1 MTVPAAQNS
10 ALVPAAPLVDSF
22 GRTVTYLRLSVTD
35 RCDLRCTYCMSEKMT
50 FLPKSDLLD
59 AAELEEVARTFISR
73 GVTKIRVTGG
83 EPLVRRN
90 IMDIMT
96 RLSSYL
102 GNGQGKG
109 LQELTLTTNGT
120 QLAKH
125 AADLARL
132 GVKRINVSLDS
143 ADPDTFSRI
152 TRGGKLAQILDGIA
166 TAQSHGLKL
175 KLNVVVLKHDNAV
188 EIPSLIKWA
197 HRRDMDV
204 TLIEAM
210 PLGEI
215 EEDRFNQYIPLSDVR
230 AKLESQFTLTA
241 DNYRTGGPSQY
252 WRVAETGGRFGLIT
266 PLSNNFCAGCNR
278 VRLTCTGKL
287 FLCLGQNDDADL
299 RAVLR
304 SGGDLDAALTEAMT
318 RKPKSHD
325 FLIDAPGKAPAV
337 ARHMSMTGG

>member
-1 MTVPAAQNS
+1 MTAPVAHKLNADS
-10 ALVPAAPLVDSF
+10 AAPLVDSF

-59 AAELEEVARTFISR
+59 AAELEAVARVFIAR

-90 IMDIMT
+90 ILDIMT
-96 RLSSYL
+96 RLSKYL
-102 GNGQGKG
+102 GQG
-109 LQELTLTTNGT
+109 LDELTLTTNGT

-125 AADLARL
+125 AEGLAKL
-132 GVKRINVSLDS
+132 GVKRINISLDS
-143 ADPDTFSRI
+143 VNPETFSRI
-152 TRGGKLAQILDGIA
+152 TRGGKLEQVLDGIA
-166 TAQSHGLKL
+166 AAQSHGLKI
-175 KLNVVVLKHDNAV
+175 KLNVVVLKNDNV
-188 EIPSLIKWA
+188 SEIPSFIEWA
-197 HRRDMDV
+197 HRRDIDV

-215 EEDRFNQYIPLSDVR
+215 EADRFDQYIPLSVIR
-230 AKLESQFTLTA
+230 ADLEKQYTLTE
-241 DNYRTGGPSQY
+241 DSYRTGGPSQY
-252 WRVAETGGRFGLIT
+252 WRVAETGGRLGFIT
-266 PLSNNFCAGCNR
+266 PLSNNFCGGCNR

-299 RAVLR
+299 RHVLR
-304 SGGDLDAALTEAMT
+304 TGGNLDTALTEAMT
-318 RKPKSHD
+318 RKPKAHD

-337 ARHMSMTGG
+337 SRHMSMTGG

>member
-1 MTVPAAQNS
+1 MTVPSLKNLAS
-10 ALVPAAPLVDSF
+10 TPTTPLVDTF
-22 GRTVTYLRLSVTD
+22 GRSVTYLRLSVTD

-59 AAELEEVARTFISR
+59 AFELEEVARAFIAR

-96 RLSSYL
+96 RLSGYL
-102 GNGQGKG
+102 GRG
-109 LQELTLTTNGT
+109 LEELTLTTNGT

-125 AADLARL
+125 AADLARV
-132 GVKRINVSLDS
+132 GVKRINISLDS
-143 ADPDTFSRI
+143 VNPETFARI
-152 TRGGKLAQILDGIA
+152 TRGGKLTQVLDGVA
-166 TAQSHGLKL
+166 AAQSHGLKI
-175 KLNVVVLKHDNAV
+175 KLNVVVLKNDNAA
-188 EIPSLIKWA
+188 EIPSIIDWA
-197 HRRDMDV
+197 HRRDIDV

-215 EEDRFNQYIPLSDVR
+215 EEDRFDQYIPLSEVR
-230 AKLESQFTLTA
+230 ADLEKRFTLTPE
-241 DNYRTGGPSQY
+241 DYRTGGPSQY
-252 WRVAETGGRFGLIT
+252 WRVAETGGRIGFIT

-299 RAVLR
+299 REVLR

-318 RKPKSHD
+318 RKPKAHD

>member
-1 MTVPAAQNS
+1 MTAPAAGQEL
-10 ALVPAAPLVDSF
+10 AGPLVDAF
-22 GRTVTYLRLSVTD
+22 GRHVTYLRLSVTD
-35 RCDLRCTYCMSEKMT
+35 RCDLRCTYCMAEKMT

-59 AAELEEVARTFISR
+59 AAELEEVARAFIAR

-90 IMDIMT
+90 ILDIMT
-96 RLSSYL
+96 RLSKYL
-102 GNGQGKG
+102 GQVQGKG
-109 LQELTLTTNGT
+109 LEELTLTTNGT

-143 ADPDTFSRI
+143 VNPETFARI
-152 TRGGKLAQILDGIA
+152 TRGGILAKVLDGIA
-166 TAQSHGLKL
+166 AAQSHGLKI
-175 KLNVVVLKHDNAV
+175 KLNVVVLKNDNAA
-188 EIPSLIKWA
+188 EIPSLIGWA
-197 HRRDMDV
+197 HRRDIDV

-215 EEDRFNQYIPLSDVR
+215 EEDRFDQYIPLSVIRDD
-230 AKLESQFTLTA
+230 LERRFTLLE
-241 DNYRTGGPSQY
+241 DDYRTGGPSRY
-252 WRVAETGGRFGLIT
+252 WRAAETGGRIGFIT

-287 FLCLGQNDDADL
+287 FLCLGQTDDADL
-299 RAVLR
+299 REVLR

-318 RKPKSHD
+318 RKPKAHD

-337 ARHMSMTGG
+337 ARRMSMTGG

>member
-1 MTVPAAQNS
+1 MTIPVANKLDVNPA
-10 ALVPAAPLVDSF
+10 LPLVDSF

-59 AAELEEVARTFISR
+59 AEELEEVARTFIAR

-90 IMDIMT
+90 ILDIMT
-96 RLSSYL
+96 RLSKYL
-102 GNGQGKG
+102 GQG
-109 LQELTLTTNGT
+109 LEELTLTTNGT

-132 GVKRINVSLDS
+132 GVKRINLSMDS
-143 ADPDTFSRI
+143 VNPETFARI
-152 TRGGKLAQILDGIA
+152 TRGGKLTQVLDGIA
-166 TAQSHGLKL
+166 VAQSHGLKI
-175 KLNVVVLKHDNAV
+175 KLNVVVLKNDNAA
-188 EIPSLIKWA
+188 EIPSIIEWA
-197 HRRDMDV
+197 HRRDIDV

-210 PLGEI
+210 PLGNI
-215 EEDRFNQYIPLSDVR
+215 EEDRFDQYIPLSTIR
-230 AKLESQFTLTA
+230 ADLEKQYTLTE
-241 DNYRTGGPSQY
+241 DSYRTGGPSQY
-252 WRVAETGGRFGLIT
+252 WRVSETGGRLGFIT
-266 PLSNNFCAGCNR
+266 PLSNNFCGGCNR

-299 RAVLR
+299 REVLR
-304 SGGDLDAALTEAMT
+304 TGGDLDAALTEAMT
-318 RKPKSHD
+318 RKPKAHD

-337 ARHMSMTGG
+337 SRHMSMTGG

>member
-1 MTVPAAQNS
+1 MTATS
-10 ALVPAAPLVDSF
+10 AHNLSPKSTAPLVDSF

-59 AAELEEVARTFISR
+59 AEELEAVARTFIAR

-90 IMDIMT
+90 ILDIMT
-96 RLSSYL
+96 RLSNYL
-102 GNGQGKG
+102 GDG
-109 LQELTLTTNGT
+109 LEELTLTTNGT
-120 QLAKH
+120 QLGKNAQE
-125 AADLARL
+125 LARL

-143 ADPDTFSRI
+143 INPETFARI
-152 TRGGKLAQILDGIA
+152 TRGGKLTQVLDGIA
-166 TAQSHGLKL
+166 AAQSHGLKI
-175 KLNVVVLKHDNAV
+175 KLNVVALKNDNAA
-188 EIPSLIKWA
+188 EIPSLIDWA
-197 HRRDMDV
+197 HRRDIDV

-215 EEDRFNQYIPLSDVR
+215 EADRYDQYIPLSDVR
-230 AKLESQFTLTA
+230 ANLEKQFTLTPE
-241 DNYRTGGPSQY
+241 DYRTGGPSQY
-252 WRVAETGGRFGLIT
+252 WRVAETGGRLGFIT

-299 RAVLR
+299 REVLR

-318 RKPKSHD
+318 RKPKAHN

>member
-1 MTVPAAQNS
+1 MTALAAKN
-10 ALVPAAPLVDSF
+10 LTAPLVDTF

-59 AAELEEVARTFISR
+59 ANELEEVARTFIAR

-90 IMDIMT
+90 ILDIMT
-96 RLSSYL
+96 RLSKYL
-102 GNGQGKG
+102 GQG
-109 LQELTLTTNGT
+109 LEELTLTTNGT

-125 AADLARL
+125 AEALAKL
-132 GVKRINVSLDS
+132 GVKRINISLDS
-143 ADPDTFSRI
+143 INPETFSRI
-152 TRGGKLAQILDGIA
+152 TRGGKLTQVLDGIA
-166 TAQSHGLKL
+166 AAQSHGLKI
-175 KLNVVVLKHDNAV
+175 KLNVVVLKNDNASEV
-188 EIPSLIKWA
+188 PSLIEWA
-197 HRRDMDV
+197 HRRDIDV

-210 PLGEI
+210 PMGEI
-215 EEDRFNQYIPLSDVR
+215 EEDRFDQYIPLSEIR
-230 AKLESQFTLTA
+230 ADLEKRFTMTA

-252 WRVAETGGRFGLIT
+252 WQVAETGGRLGFIT
-266 PLSNNFCAGCNR
+266 PLSNNFCGGCNR

-299 RAVLR
+299 REVLR
-304 SGGDLDAALTEAMT
+304 TGGDLDAALTEAMT
-318 RKPKSHD
+318 RKPKAHD
-325 FLIDAPGKAPAV
+325 FLVDAPGKAPAV

>member
-1 MTVPAAQNS
+1 MTASVLDNPKAKA
-10 ALVPAAPLVDSF
+10 AAPLIDSF
-22 GRTVTYLRLSVTD
+22 GRIVTYLRLSVTD
-35 RCDLRCTYCMSEKMT
+35 RCDLRCTYCMSENMT

-59 AAELEEVARTFISR
+59 AAELEEVARRFIAR

-90 IMDIMT
+90 ILDIMT
-96 RLSSYL
+96 RLSKYL
-102 GNGQGKG
+102 GKGQG
-109 LQELTLTTNGT
+109 LEDLTLTTNGT

-125 AADLARL
+125 AEDLARL

-143 ADPDTFSRI
+143 VNPETFARI
-152 TRGGKLAQILDGIA
+152 TRGGKLEQVLDGIA
-166 TAQSHGLKL
+166 AAQSHGLKI
-175 KLNVVVLKHDNAV
+175 KLNVVVLKNDNAA
-188 EIPSLIKWA
+188 EIPSLIGWA
-197 HRRDMDV
+197 HRRDVDV

-210 PLGEI
+210 PLGEV
-215 EEDRFNQYIPLSDVR
+215 EADRFDQYIPLSEIR
-230 AKLESQFTLTA
+230 ADLEKRFTLTP
-241 DNYRTGGPSQY
+241 DTYRTGGPSQY
-252 WRVAETGGRFGLIT
+252 WKVTETGGRIGFIT

-318 RKPKSHD
+318 RKPKAHD
-325 FLIDAPGKAPAV
+325 FLIDAPGKAPAI